1 MSEPKPDPLL
11 KGRLAVELDTP
22 ALYIDLDRMDENI
35 RRSAS
40 LADSAGFELRP
51 HVKTHKMPPI
61 ARLQV
66 TAGAVGVTAAKLG
79 EAEVM
84 AEAGVQDI
92 FIAHLIVGEPKLRRL
107 RALARS
113 CRMAVGVDLPEHA
126 EILSAAFRDEDRP
139 LDVLIEVDT
148 GQGRQG
154 RPTMREAVRVA
165 ELVHTLPQLHLR
177 GIFTHEGQD
186 YEASSPEGLAASARK
201 AQTFM
206 VETADAIRKATG
218 QACRVSV
225 GSTPSLYR
233 ALMNGADAG
242 YLPGID
248 EVRAGTYIF
257 CDAAMAGILG
267 HTDWCAASVLTM
279 VVNRPAPDRWI
290 IDAGAKALSIDKRPE
305 GTLLHTKGLGIVEDE
320 PGAVIT
326 GLSDEHGVIQVE
338 NSSGKRIGDKVRVIP
353 THICPTVNLYDAVYA
368 GRDGVVETVWP
379 VAARGRTR

>member
-1 MSEPKPDPLL
+1 MSEPIRDALIIDRP
-11 KGRLAVELDTP
+11 AVELDTP

-35 RRSAS
+35 RRAAS

-51 HVKTHKMPPI
+51 HVKTHKTPPI
-61 ARLQV
+61 AHLQV
-66 TAGAVGVTAAKLG
+66 AAGAVGVTAAKLG

-84 AEAGVQDI
+84 AEAGIRDI

-126 EILSAAFRDEDRP
+126 EILSAAFRDEERP

-154 RPTMREAVRVA
+154 RPTTREAVRVA
-165 ELVHTLPQLHLR
+165 EIIHTLPQLRLR

-186 YEASSPEGLAASARK
+186 YEASSPEDLAASARK

-206 VETADAIRKATG
+206 VETAEAIREATG
-218 QACRVSV
+218 RTCRVSV
-225 GSTPSLYR
+225 GSTPSLYQ
-233 ALMNGADAG
+233 AMMNGGDAG

-290 IDAGAKALSIDKRPE
+290 IDAGAKALSIDMRPE

-326 GLSDEHGVIQVE
+326 GLSDEHGVIKVE
-338 NSSGKRIGDKVRVIP
+338 NSSGKRIGDKVRIIP

-368 GRDGVVETVWP
+368 GRNGVVEAVWP